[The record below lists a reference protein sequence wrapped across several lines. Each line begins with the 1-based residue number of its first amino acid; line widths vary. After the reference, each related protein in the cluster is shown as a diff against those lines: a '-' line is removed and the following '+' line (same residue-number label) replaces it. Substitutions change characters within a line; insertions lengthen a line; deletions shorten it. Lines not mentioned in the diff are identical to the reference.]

1 MDYKVIKPFGKFKK
15 GDVLREGK
23 RDHLKL
29 IKRKLQEDVEGDE
42 TIIPIGKEKPEV
54 KEDAKMVEEKYE
66 NKMIEKSEENKKKK
80 GG

>member
-1 MDYKVIKPFGKFKK
+1 MDYKVIKPFGDYKK
-15 GDVLREGK
+15 GALLNSNNREE
-23 RDHLKL
+23 LKI

-42 TIIPIGKEKPEV
+42 TILPVENV
-54 KEDAKMVEEKYE
+54 KMNEEKYE